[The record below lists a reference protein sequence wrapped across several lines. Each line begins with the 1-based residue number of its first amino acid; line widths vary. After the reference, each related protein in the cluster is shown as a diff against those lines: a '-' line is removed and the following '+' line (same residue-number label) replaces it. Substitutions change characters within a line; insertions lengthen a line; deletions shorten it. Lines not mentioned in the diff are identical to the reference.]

1 MAAARVASVR
11 SAVVPLPDRYKS
23 QQGRSEV
30 KPGKMGDR
38 KGFFFVLSLFYQPD
52 VFNWNKKITVI
63 FQGESVMPVAVI
75 GN

>member
-1 MAAARVASVR
+1 MASVR

-38 KGFFFVLSLFYQPD
+38 KGFFLFCLCFISLMFLIGT
-52 VFNWNKKITVI
+52 KKL
-63 FQGESVMPVAVI
+63 Q
-75 GN
+75 